1 MSFMNFKTCPLRKL
15 TRLAW
20 PLVLL
25 CVASGLAFS
34 QTKPE
39 NAPPKVGVTATT
51 TTMPAPAANDE
62 KAEGIVKRAIEAQGG
77 SAYLGIKTIIG
88 RGYYTPYDKGIS
100 TLPQAF
106 VDYLVFPDR
115 ERTEFRGALG
125 LVIQTNDGDKG
136 WTFERAT
143 RSIADMKPEQVQDF
157 RLAMR
162 TGTDSLL
169 RGWWRKEGARLTY
182 LGRREAGLAKRNEA
196 VRVTY
201 PDGFTVDY
209 EIGAKDGLPAKT
221 FYKRKNA
228 EGEEVAEEDRFASYK
243 AIAGIV
249 VPFIIDHYRA
259 GVQSSRINYDS
270 VEFNKPV
277 ADTLFAKPVNIKA
290 IK

>member
-1 MSFMNFKTCPLRKL
+1 MNFKTYSLRNL
-15 TRLAW
+15 TRLAQSF
-20 PLVLL
+20 VLL
-25 CVASGLAFS
+25 CGAGGSTFS

-39 NAPPKVGVTATT
+39 NAPPKVGVTAITT
-51 TTMPAPAANDE
+51 PAPVANDE
-62 KAEGIVKRAIEAQGG
+62 KAEEIVKRAIEALGG
-77 SAYLGIKTIIG
+77 SAYLGTKTIIG

-106 VDYLVFPDR
+106 VDYLVFPNR

-125 LVIQTNDGDKG
+125 LVIQTNDGDTG
-136 WTFERAT
+136 WTYERAT
-143 RSIADMKPEQVQDF
+143 RSLADMKPEQVQNF

-162 TGTDSLL
+162 TSTDSLL

-201 PDGFTVDY
+201 PDGFIVDY

-228 EGEEVAEEDRFASYK
+228 EGEEVEEEDRFASYR
-243 AIAGIV
+243 AIAGV
-249 VPFIIDHYRA
+249 TVPFIIDHYRA
-259 GVQSSRINYDS
+259 GAQSSRINYDS

-277 ADTLFAKPVNIKA
+277 PDALFAKPVNIKA
-290 IK
+290 LK